1 MRVGLVPAALLFVAL
16 GLALAS
22 APRSARPWSLL
33 ALVTTS
39 GVFTFVPTPQAW
51 LDGAFLGCWIAVVAT
66 AATVLLVRGLG
77 LFAALLLSI
86 DAGVWAS
93 AVISPSGSR
102 LDVLVALPCLLV
114 VLPASW
120 VARRY
125 DSIPVKVVSSWI
137 IAVAV
142 LAITVQLLPVTPG
155 YLPDHME

>member
-1 MRVGLVPAALLFVAL
+1 M
-16 GLALAS
+16 
-22 APRSARPWSLL
+22 
-33 ALVTTS
+33 VTA
-39 GVFTFVPTPQAW
+39 GVFTFVPTPGAW
-51 LDGAFLGCWIAVVAT
+51 LDGVFLACWVAVVAT
-66 AATVLLVRGLG
+66 AATVLLVRRLG
-77 LFAALLLSI
+77 LLAALLLSI

-93 AVISPSGSR
+93 AVLSPSGSR
-102 LDVLVALPCLLV
+102 LDVLMALPCLLV

-125 DSIPVKVVSSWI
+125 ASTPVKVVSSWI